1 MRLPRSLRARLTAL
15 FLIISGATIL
25 STALLMN
32 RVVAQVVWAPLDA
45 ELVEEAET
53 LCTLVRSGHLEGLQ
67 TTVVGIAT
75 EKQHGPGKFVRVIG
89 GDGKVIAEAG
99 PVPHEL
105 RNAAVPRIKQATNLR
120 AHDMPMRVLN
130 YPLHDDCAGVVGV
143 DVRRQLMTLAKA
155 RIAIAISALML
166 LLALGGLA
174 WLVTSRA
181 TAEMDRLAA
190 EIATIEAGS
199 LGRRL
204 VPRRTLE
211 VDRLASVLNR
221 VLARLESA
229 VTHLQRFTADAAHEL
244 RTPVAALRARL
255 EVAIGGPPDVG
266 AYRDGLVDSLE
277 QTERL
282 GRLAEDLLTL
292 SSVEAGGTMPRDEE
306 VRLDLIVREVVDALE
321 PIAQEQGRA
330 LECDAPAP
338 VSVRGAPQL
347 LKRVVLN
354 LVDNAFRH
362 TPAGVLVRV
371 AVARRD
377 GVAVVVVEDHGPGM
391 SPEDQDNAFRR
402 FARGRGT
409 TGGGSGL
416 GLALCREI
424 VAAHGGRIHLASELG
439 RGTRVEVELP

>member
-1 MRLPRSLRARLTAL
+1 MSWPRSLRARLTAL
-15 FLIISGATIL
+15 FLLISGVTIL

-32 RVVAQVVWAPLDA
+32 RVVAEVVWAPLDA

-53 LCTLVRSGHLEGLQ
+53 LCTLVTSGHLEGLQ
-67 TTVVGIAT
+67 AAVVGIQT
-75 EKQHGPGKFVRVIG
+75 ERQHGPGKFVRVLEA
-89 GDGKVIAEAG
+89 DGKVVAEAG
-99 PVPHEL
+99 PVPREL
-105 RNAAVPRIKQATNLR
+105 LNAPVPQVKQSTNLR
-120 AHDMPMRVLN
+120 HRDMPMRVLR
-130 YPLHDDCAGVVGV
+130 YPLHDGCAGVVGV

-155 RIAIAISALML
+155 RIAVSISALML
-166 LLALGGLA
+166 LLALGGVA

-255 EVAIGGPPDVG
+255 EVAIGGPATAG

-292 SSVEAGGTMPRDEE
+292 SSVEAGGAALREEE
-306 VRLDLIVREVVDALE
+306 VRLDLIAREVVDALE
-321 PIAQEQGRA
+321 PVAQEQGRT

-347 LKRVVLN
+347 LKRVLLN
-354 LVDNAFRH
+354 LIDNAFRH
-362 TPAGVLVRV
+362 TPSGAPVRV
-371 AVARRD
+371 AVARHD
-377 GVAVVVVEDHGPGM
+377 GIAAVLVEDRGPGM
-391 SPEDQDNAFRR
+391 SPEDRENAFQR
-402 FARGRGT
+402 FTRGRGST
-409 TGGGSGL
+409 GGSGL

-424 VAAHGGRIHLASELG
+424 VAAHGGRIHLASEPG
-439 RGTRVEVELP
+439 RGTRVVVELP

>member
-1 MRLPRSLRARLTAL
+1 
-15 FLIISGATIL
+15 
-25 STALLMN
+25 
-32 RVVAQVVWAPLDA
+32 
-45 ELVEEAET
+45 
-53 LCTLVRSGHLEGLQ
+53 
-67 TTVVGIAT
+67 
-75 EKQHGPGKFVRVIG
+75 
-89 GDGKVIAEAG
+89 
-99 PVPHEL
+99 
-105 RNAAVPRIKQATNLR
+105 
-120 AHDMPMRVLN
+120 
-130 YPLHDDCAGVVGV
+130 
-143 DVRRQLMTLAKA
+143 
-155 RIAIAISALML
+155 
-166 LLALGGLA
+166 
-174 WLVTSRA
+174 
-181 TAEMDRLAA
+181 MDRLAA

-377 GVAVVVVEDHGPGM
+377 GVAAVVVEDRGPGM
-391 SPEDQDNAFRR
+391 SAEDQDNAFRR